1 MKIPINKQAEQKK
14 REFDWSQQNFCTHI
28 LRKRKMFGRRIE
40 RFRRGIGKVKLPQVG
55 VVCWR
60 WGDEGCGSGWRAAH
74 LFLGAWAVRGGVTG
88 RPELTPLYWYL
99 AFFSDG
105 FRIWERKESVWMYCE
120 STMHVCVCVCV
131 WMITHLKRAHEWLI
145 HTHHSTGVVKLPAV
159 VWRWEQSDQLP
170 LCKELIT
177 IFNHLRNTTH
187 SLKLKHNLHIEDCLN
202 HNNSKL
208 TWIVDPDWLKWIG
221 TWCALQ
227 IRSRSWRLR
236 NLLTTSAPKVNETP
250 RSFSPHPWT
259 SLSGS
264 DHQQITQQPCETKR
278 QRICIWDNISFLQN
292 VLVV

>member
-28 LRKRKMFGRRIE
+28 LRKEKDVWQANREGKAAPGR
-40 RFRRGIGKVKLPQVG
+40 GSLLKVG
-55 VVCWR
+55 
-60 WGDEGCGSGWRAAH
+60 GWRVWFWVASRSP
-74 LFLGAWAVRGGVTG
+74 LLGGLGRTG
-88 RPELTPLYWYL
+88 RGHRSPWVDPAVLILSLLFWWLQDLREKRECVNVL
-99 AFFSDG
+99 
-105 FRIWERKESVWMYCE
+105 WEYNA
-120 STMHVCVCVCV
+120 CVCVCV

-264 DHQQITQQPCETKR
+264 DHSKSHSNPVRPRDREYVSEI
-278 QRICIWDNISFLQN
+278 IFHSFKMCWLFK
-292 VLVV
+292 